1 MHLGAALLE
10 LINHVLLEVVVH
22 YGQNKRSSGPT
33 EHEGDVSGVTELTG
47 ASVSRS
53 ATNGASERRQ
63 RHRAP
68 ARLRDVRRHGEH
80 GNRQE
85 TKNHLRF
92 PREAAAS
99 ALIAEHPVLFVT
111 ISSSVRD
118 HLGCYR
124 VDDAARA
131 RFSRHGR
138 SQTSGNEFQACTV
151 RRRRAGCTR
160 TARTSTSDASEP
172 YWNCFALQQHEDNFS
187 SRLELISERSF

>member
-10 LINHVLLEVVVH
+10 LINHVLLEVVVYH
-22 YGQNKRSSGPT
+22 GQNKRSSGPT

-47 ASVSRS
+47 ASVLRF
-53 ATNGASERRQ
+53 AANGASERRQ
-63 RHRAP
+63 GHRAP

-85 TKNHLRF
+85 TKNHLRL
-92 PREAAAS
+92 PREATAS

-118 HLGCYR
+118 HLGCYQ

-138 SQTSGNEFQACTV
+138 RETSSKRARCVDDARDALEPRE
-151 RRRRAGCTR
+151 RRRVTR
-160 TARTSTSDASEP
+160 LNRTGIVLHYNSMKT
-172 YWNCFALQQHEDNFS
+172 
-187 SRLELISERSF
+187 ISLLD

>member
-22 YGQNKRSSGPT
+22 HGQNKRSSGPT

-47 ASVSRS
+47 ASVLRS
-53 ATNGASERRQ
+53 AANGASERRQ
-63 RHRAP
+63 GHRAP

-85 TKNHLRF
+85 TKNHLRL

-118 HLGCYR
+118 HLW
-124 VDDAARA
+124 VLP
-131 RFSRHGR
+131 
-138 SQTSGNEFQACTV
+138 SG
-151 RRRRAGCTR
+151 
-160 TARTSTSDASEP
+160 
-172 YWNCFALQQHEDNFS
+172 
-187 SRLELISERSF
+187 